1 MLSDSDLL
9 DVADLLVGV
18 VHAGNSCSPLGHDKA
33 TEKIIDNSRRQA
45 GPCHGP
51 QYTVVP
57 FTKFKSRAGAF
68 VNESEE
74 GPSFSD
80 WKHFLKEAWI

>member
-18 VHAGNSCSPLGHDKA
+18 VHAGNSYSPLGHDKA
-33 TEKIIDNSRRQA
+33 TEKIIETIHA
-45 GPCHGP
+45 GKL
-51 QYTVVP
+51 VP
-57 FTKFKSRAGAF
+57 ATGHNTWWSLFTKFKSRAGAF
-68 VNESEE
+68 VNEPKE

-80 WKHFLKEAWI
+80 WKHF